1 MSVDS
6 PLADNSVVKFLQS
19 DVTLNIA
26 IFLALLGMV
35 VMSFFIFSLEGWR
48 GYMSALLLFYFVGS
62 FFLCFSILFVT

>member
-26 IFLALLGMV
+26 IFLTLLGMV
-35 VMSFFIFSLEGWR
+35 VMSFFIFSLEGMAR
-48 GYMSALLLFYFVGS
+48 VHVS
-62 FFLCFSILFVT
+62 FVTFLFCGLFFSLL